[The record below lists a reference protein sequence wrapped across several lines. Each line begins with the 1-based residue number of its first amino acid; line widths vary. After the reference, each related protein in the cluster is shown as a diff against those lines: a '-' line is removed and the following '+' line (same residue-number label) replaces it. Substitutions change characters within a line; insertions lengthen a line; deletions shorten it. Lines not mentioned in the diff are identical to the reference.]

1 MELKDEVRSSFKRSH
16 DLARKYY
23 DEGNLS
29 KARVEYLKCARFAEH
44 LSELTPSKSREF
56 HERAEKFR
64 EIAEGLKVGDIKVYT
79 DGIVPEEERR
89 SSKPRTTDDSEGRE
103 DRAKEL
109 ILAEKPSLMFKD
121 IAGLDDVKERIKEA
135 IVYPFRYPDEYRY
148 FGVKGG
154 GGILLYGP
162 PGCGKTMLAAAAA
175 GECDAVF
182 INIKISDIKDKY
194 VGESE
199 KKIKDVF
206 NLARGY
212 ERAIIFFDE
221 IDALA
226 GERSGSQEGHERSLV
241 NELLSQM
248 DGLEAKGTEKRYL
261 VLAATNRPWDVDI
274 ALRRAGRFDTTV
286 FIPHPD
292 LEARKRIFEIGLAD
306 KPCRVGVAEIA
317 AMTDGYASAE
327 IIDICEK
334 AAKIPLRERTKE
346 GKPRREIVLADF
358 ERVIA
363 EKKTVLSGWYPKA
376 VKELTGT
383 EEAGMFLELVEVGEG
398 YISGG

>member
-1 MELKDEVRSSFKRSH
+1 MNLLLEQEYLDKIQVCKGHAKR
-16 DLARKYY
+16 YY
-23 DEGNLS
+23 DSGDYE
-29 KARVEYLKCARFAEH
+29 KAINEYLRC
-44 LSELTPSKSREF
+44 SKYCEVLAKRTEDENKKKEYIETF
-56 HERAEKFR
+56 EKFVDTSVK
-64 EIAEGLKVGDIKVYT
+64 LKKMKAAGVGI
-79 DGIVPEEERR
+79 EE
-89 SSKPRTTDDSEGRE
+89 SSKPGTIEDSEGRE
-103 DRAKEL
+103 DRVKDL
-109 ILAEKPSLMFKD
+109 ILAEKPSLKFKD

-135 IVYPFRYPDEYRY
+135 IVYPFKYPDEYRY
-148 FGVKGG
+148 FGVRGG

-199 KKIKDVF
+199 KKIKEVF
-206 NLARGY
+206 NLAREY

-292 LEARKRIFEIGLAD
+292 LPARKRIFEIGLKD
-306 KPCRVGVAEIA
+306 KPCKVDVAELA

-334 AAKIPLRERTKE
+334 AARIPLRERIKE
-346 GKPRREIVLADF
+346 GKPRREVVLADF

-363 EKKTVLSGWYPKA
+363 GWKTVLSGWYPKA
-376 VKELTGT
+376 VRELTGT
-383 EEAGMFLELVEVGEG
+383 EEAEMFGELVEAGKG
-398 YISGG
+398 YLSGG

>member
-1 MELKDEVRSSFKRSH
+1 MELKDEVRSSFERSH
-16 DLARKYY
+16 NLARKYY
-23 DEGNLS
+23 DCGDLS

-44 LSELTPSKSREF
+44 LSELTPSKKKKF
-56 HERAEKFR
+56 HERAKKFR
-64 EIAEGLKVGDIKVYT
+64 DIAEGLKVGDIKVYT
-79 DGIVPEEERR
+79 DGSVPEEERK
-89 SSKPRTTDDSEGRE
+89 SSKPRTTDDSEDRK
-103 DRAKEL
+103 DRAKDL
-109 ILAEKPSLMFKD
+109 ILAENPSLRFKD
-121 IAGLDDVKERIKEA
+121 IAGLDYVKERIKEA

-175 GECDAVF
+175 GECDAIF

-199 KKIKDVF
+199 KKIREVF

-292 LEARKRIFEIGLAD
+292 LPARKRLFEIGLTN
-306 KPCRVGVAEIA
+306 KPCNVDVAELA
-317 AMTDGYASAE
+317 AVTDGYASAE
-327 IIDICEK
+327 IVDICEK
-334 AAKIPLRERTKE
+334 AAKIPLRERIKE
-346 GKPRREIVLADF
+346 KKARRDIVLADF
-358 ERVIA
+358 EKVM
-363 EKKTVLSGWYPKA
+363 EKRQSVLSGWYPKA
-376 VKELTGT
+376 VRELSAT
-383 EEAGMFLELVEVGEG
+383 EEVEMFGELIEAGKS
-398 YISGG
+398 YIS

>member
-1 MELKDEVRSSFKRSH
+1 MELRDEIKAQFRRSH
-16 DLARKYY
+16 ELAKRYY
-23 DEGNLS
+23 NEGDRA
-29 KARVEYLKCARFAEH
+29 KAWVEYLKCAEFLKQLANN
-44 LSELTPSKSREF
+44 TPSKRKEIT
-56 HERAEKFR
+56 ERAEKFTVL
-64 EIAEGLKVGDIKVYT
+64 AEGIKEGSIKIFT
-79 DGIVPEEERR
+79 DGITPQKEIAAPGRKVKEEAEEETKK
-89 SSKPRTTDDSEGRE
+89 SF
-103 DRAKEL
+103 
-109 ILAEKPSLMFKD
+109 ILAEKPRIRFGD
-121 IAGLDDVKERIKEA
+121 IAGLNEVKERIKEA
-135 IVYPFRYPDEYRY
+135 IVYPFKYPDEYRY
-148 FGVKGG
+148 FGVKCG

-182 INIKISDIKDKY
+182 INLKISDIKDKY

-206 NLARGY
+206 NLAREQ
-212 ERAIIFFDE
+212 ERSIIFFDE

-292 LEARKRIFEIGLAD
+292 LPARKRLFEISLTN
-306 KPCRVGVAEIA
+306 KPCNVDVTELA

-327 IIDICEK
+327 IVDICEK
-334 AAKIPLRERTKE
+334 AAKIPLRERIKE
-346 GKPRREIVLADF
+346 KKARRDIVLADF
-358 ERVIA
+358 EKVM
-363 EKKTVLSGWYPKA
+363 EKGQSVLSGWYPKA
-376 VKELTGT
+376 LRELSGT
-383 EEAGMFLELVEVGEG
+383 EEVEMFGELIDAGKG
-398 YISGG
+398 YVSGGQQ